1 MGKPHT
7 SCGAFSLKMYSS
19 RAPKRLQCQSKSN
32 SAITAPTP
40 PLQRSP
46 SCMGVVLFTIMKST
60 PSIENDVNI
69 DAIAKAA
76 NVSPSTVSRVLN
88 GTAKVSAERETAVR
102 KAIAK
107 FNYTPNASARHLA
120 GGRSGLIALLMEESN
135 EEFFYNPF
143 WSQVVQG
150 FSTTISN
157 SGSLPLLLVRPRSGT
172 ENSVFTTL
180 LKGKIDAL
188 AVLSWHASTTNIA
201 QNLDPKIPTIVVGD
215 LGKSINS
222 SHVDVDNVKGG
233 ILATEHLIAAGC
245 KNILVLTGDLRL
257 QSGRDRLD
265 GYKKALLSGGLKV
278 REDMILQ
285 GDYTSLT
292 ARDLT
297 IGALKKGIKFD
308 GICAAND
315 LSAISAME
323 VLKEH
328 GFNIPEQVKIVG
340 FDDSPIASSSSPSIT
355 TIRQPIR
362 ELGSEVA
369 LSLLAILD
377 GEEVADKL
385 LDVELIVRES
395 TSAKKLN

>member
-1 MGKPHT
+1 MKAKP
-7 SCGAFSLKMYSS
+7 SGDS
-19 RAPKRLQCQSKSN
+19 
-32 SAITAPTP
+32 
-40 PLQRSP
+40 
-46 SCMGVVLFTIMKST
+46 
-60 PSIENDVNI
+60 DVNI

-76 NVSPSTVSRVLN
+76 NVSPATVSRVLN
-88 GTAKVSAERETAVR
+88 GTVKVSVAREKAVR

-157 SGSLPLLLVRPRSGT
+157 AGALPLLLVRPRSGT
-172 ENSVFTTL
+172 ENSVFSTL

-201 QNLDPKIPTIVVGD
+201 KNLDQKIPTIVVGD
-215 LGKSINS
+215 FGKSINS

-233 ILATEHLIAAGC
+233 FLATEHLIASGS
-245 KNILVLTGDLRL
+245 KNILTLTGDLEL
-257 QSGRDRLD
+257 QSGRDRLE
-265 GYKKALLSGGLKV
+265 GYKKALTRAGYKV
-278 REDMILQ
+278 RDEMILK

-292 ARDLT
+292 AREL
-297 IGALKKGIKFD
+297 IAKALKKKIKFD
-308 GICAAND
+308 GIFAAND

-323 VLKEH
+323 ILQEN
-328 GFNIPEQVKIVG
+328 GFDIPKQVKIVG
-340 FDDSPIASSSSPSIT
+340 FDDSPIASSSSPSLT

-362 ELGSEVA
+362 ELGAEVA

-385 LDVELIVRES
+385 LDVELIVRQS
-395 TSAKKLN
+395 TTAK

>member
-1 MGKPHT
+1 
-7 SCGAFSLKMYSS
+7 
-19 RAPKRLQCQSKSN
+19 
-32 SAITAPTP
+32 
-40 PLQRSP
+40 
-46 SCMGVVLFTIMKST
+46 MKSK
-60 PSIENDVNI
+60 PSSDTDVNI

-76 NVSPSTVSRVLN
+76 NVSPATVSRVLN
-88 GTAKVSAERETAVR
+88 GTVKVSVAREKAVR

-157 SGSLPLLLVRPRSGT
+157 AGALPLLLVRPRSGT
-172 ENSVFTTL
+172 ENSVFSTL

-201 QNLDPKIPTIVVGD
+201 KNLDPKIPTIVVGD
-215 LGKSINS
+215 FGKSINS

-233 ILATEHLIAAGC
+233 VLATEHLIASGC
-245 KNILVLTGDLRL
+245 KKILTITGDLKL
-257 QSGRDRLD
+257 QSGRDRLE
-265 GYKKALLSGGLKV
+265 GYKKALTGAGHKIS
-278 REDMILQ
+278 EEIILQ
-285 GDYTSLT
+285 GDYTSSTARELT
-292 ARDLT
+292 AE
-297 IGALKKGIKFD
+297 ALKKKIKFD
-308 GICAAND
+308 GIFAAND

-323 VLKEH
+323 VLQEN
-328 GFNIPEQVKIVG
+328 GFNVPKEVKIVG

-362 ELGSEVA
+362 ELGAEVA

-395 TSAKKLN
+395 TTAK

>member
-1 MGKPHT
+1 
-7 SCGAFSLKMYSS
+7 
-19 RAPKRLQCQSKSN
+19 
-32 SAITAPTP
+32 
-40 PLQRSP
+40 
-46 SCMGVVLFTIMKST
+46 MKSK
-60 PSIENDVNI
+60 PSGDSDVNI

-76 NVSPSTVSRVLN
+76 NVSPATVSRVLN
-88 GTAKVSAERETAVR
+88 GTVKVSAAREKAVR

-157 SGSLPLLLVRPRSGT
+157 AGSLPLLLVRPRSGT
-172 ENSVFTTL
+172 DNSVFATL

-188 AVLSWHASTTNIA
+188 AVLSWHASTNNIA
-201 QNLDPKIPTIVVGD
+201 KNLDPKIPTIVVGD
-215 LGKSINS
+215 FGNSINS

-233 ILATEHLIAAGC
+233 FLATEHLITSGC
-245 KNILVLTGDLRL
+245 KNILVLTGDLEL
-257 QSGRDRLD
+257 QSGRDRLE
-265 GYKKALLSGGLKV
+265 GYKKAITGAGYEV
-278 REDMILQ
+278 RDEMILK

-292 ARDLT
+292 AREL
-297 IGALKKGIKFD
+297 IAKALKKKIKFD
-308 GICAAND
+308 GIFAAND

-323 VLKEH
+323 ILQEN
-328 GFNIPEQVKIVG
+328 GFDIPKQVKIVG
-340 FDDSPIASSSSPSIT
+340 FDDSPIASSSSPSLT

-362 ELGSEVA
+362 ELGAEVA

-395 TSAKKLN
+395 TTAK

>member
-1 MGKPHT
+1 
-7 SCGAFSLKMYSS
+7 
-19 RAPKRLQCQSKSN
+19 
-32 SAITAPTP
+32 
-40 PLQRSP
+40 
-46 SCMGVVLFTIMKST
+46 MKSKL
-60 PSIENDVNI
+60 SINNDVNI
-69 DAIAKAA
+69 DAIALAA

-88 GTAKVSAERETAVR
+88 GTAKVSADREKAVR

-157 SGSLPLLLVRPRSGT
+157 AGSLPLLLVRPRSGT
-172 ENSVFTTL
+172 ENSVFSTL

-188 AVLSWHASTTNIA
+188 AVLSWHASTANIA
-201 QNLDPKIPTIVVGD
+201 KNLDPKIPTIVVGD
-215 LGKSINS
+215 FGKSINS
-222 SHVDVDNVKGG
+222 SNVDVDNVKGG

-245 KNILVLTGDLRL
+245 KAILVITGDLKL
-257 QSGRDRLD
+257 QSGRDRLE
-265 GYKKALLSGGLKV
+265 GYKKAMASGGLKV
-278 REDMILQ
+278 REELILE
-285 GDYTSLT
+285 GDYTSAT

-308 GICAAND
+308 GIFAAND
-315 LSAISAME
+315 QSAISAIE
-323 VLKEH
+323 VLKSQ
-328 GFNIPEQVKIVG
+328 GIDVPNQIKIVG
-340 FDDSPIASSSSPSIT
+340 FDDSPIASSNTPSIT

-362 ELGSEVA
+362 ELGAEVA
-369 LSLLAILD
+369 LSLLATLE

-385 LDVELIVRES
+385 LDVALIVRES
-395 TSAKKLN
+395 TTAKKLS

>member
-1 MGKPHT
+1 MK
-7 SCGAFSLKMYSS
+7 
-19 RAPKRLQCQSKSN
+19 SKS
-32 SAITAPTP
+32 
-40 PLQRSP
+40 
-46 SCMGVVLFTIMKST
+46 
-60 PSIENDVNI
+60 SIDNDVNI

-88 GTAKVSAERETAVR
+88 GTAKVSADREKAVR

-157 SGSLPLLLVRPRSGT
+157 AGALPLLLVRPRSGT
-172 ENSVFTTL
+172 ENSVFSTL

-201 QNLDPKIPTIVVGD
+201 KNLDPKIPTIVVGD
-215 LGKSINS
+215 FGKSINS

-233 ILATEHLIAAGC
+233 VLATEHLIAAGC
-245 KNILVLTGDLRL
+245 KNILVLTGDLKL
-257 QSGRDRLD
+257 QSGRDRLE
-265 GYKKALLSGGLKV
+265 GYKKAMVKGGFKV
-278 REDMILQ
+278 RDELILQ
-285 GDYTSLT
+285 GDYTGAT
-292 ARDLT
+292 ARELT
-297 IGALKKGIKFD
+297 SAALKKRVTFD
-308 GICAAND
+308 GIFAAND

-323 VLKEH
+323 VLKDQ
-328 GFNIPEQVKIVG
+328 GFDIPNQVKIVG

-362 ELGSEVA
+362 ELGAEVA

-395 TSAKKLN
+395 TTAKKLS